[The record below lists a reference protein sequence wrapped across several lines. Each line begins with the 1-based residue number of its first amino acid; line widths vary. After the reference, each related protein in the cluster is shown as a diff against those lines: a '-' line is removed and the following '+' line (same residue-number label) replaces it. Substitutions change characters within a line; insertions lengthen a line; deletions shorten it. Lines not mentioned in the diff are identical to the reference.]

1 MNTSGFTPPHNLSN
15 LRQLLAEIDS
25 KQAPIRLGGQS
36 RRVLNAMLNT
46 PEQVALASI
55 TELAERHGVNA
66 STLTRLAHRLG
77 LSGFN
82 GLQQLFRLELTGS
95 PLHFYSEQASQ
106 LAREPGLADAGLP
119 AKVGQQECS
128 NITTMIDTLD
138 PDDFSRAAELM
149 ARAVQVRIYGV
160 RQFYAL
166 SYFLGY
172 ALGMIRPNVAT
183 LEAGRQG
190 IADALSPLQTGDV
203 LIVASCF
210 PYTASVIRTAEIA
223 QQHGI
228 EVIALTDTADSPL
241 HHIASCSFC
250 VPNRSLFYSN
260 AMAGFFVMGEALLS
274 EVAARLGDTA
284 IEALRRREELISELS
299 PLT

>member
-1 MNTSGFTPPHNLSN
+1 MNTSDFTPPHNLSS
-15 LRQLLAEIDS
+15 LRQLLADIDS

-36 RRVLNAMLNT
+36 RRVLNAMLTN
-46 PEQVALASI
+46 PEQVALTSI
-55 TELAERHGVNA
+55 TELGERHGVNA

-82 GLQQLFRLELTGS
+82 GLQQLFRFELTGS
-95 PLHFYSEQASQ
+95 PLHFYSDQARH
-106 LAREPGLADAGLP
+106 LAREPGLAASDLP
-119 AKVGQQECS
+119 ARVGQQECS
-128 NITTMIDTLD
+128 NISAMIDKLD
-138 PDDFSRAAELM
+138 PESFKRAADLI
-149 ARAVQVRIYGV
+149 ARARQVRIYGL

-172 ALGMIRPNVAT
+172 ALGMVRPNVAT

-190 IADALSPLQTGDV
+190 IADALSTLQPGDL

-228 EVIALTDTADSPL
+228 EVIALTDTQDSPL
-241 HHIASCSFC
+241 HNIASYTFC

-260 AMAGFFVMGEALLS
+260 AMAGFFVLGEALLS

-299 PLT
+299 PLS

>member
-1 MNTSGFTPPHNLSN
+1 MNTSGFTPPHNLSS
-15 LRQLLAEIDS
+15 LRQLLADIDS

-36 RRVLNAMLNT
+36 RRVLNAMLGT
-46 PEQVALASI
+46 PEKVAVASI

-106 LAREPGLADAGLP
+106 LVREPGLADSGLP

-128 NITTMIDTLD
+128 NISAMIDNLD
-138 PDDFSRAAELM
+138 PDSFNRAAELM
-149 ARAVQVRIYGV
+149 AAAGQIRIYGV

-190 IADALSPLQTGDV
+190 IADALSPLQPGDV
-203 LIVASCF
+203 LLVTSCF
-210 PYTASVIRTAEIA
+210 PYTDSVIRTAEIA
-223 QQHGI
+223 RHHGI
-228 EVIALTDTADSPL
+228 EVIALTDAQDSPL
-241 HHIASCSFC
+241 HKIASCSFC

-260 AMAGFFVMGEALLS
+260 AMAGFFVLGEALLS

-284 IEALRRREELISELS
+284 IVALRRREELISELS
-299 PLT
+299 PLS